1 MTSQFAML
9 TSSQDWL
16 HESCLNLRDKPSSRE
31 STPAREDPA
40 LTESHEHSAATN
52 DGDDDTYSE
61 ASSSGLPPP
70 LITGT
75 DYDALV
81 CGPCVARIPILR
93 RWAGT
98 EGIMMVSRDVSGAPW
113 HIAEGSAPS
122 PSANE
127 AENVDVTDI
136 GPVEAGTKRP
146 LSPPALSAQPDAKKA
161 RLVLSEPS
169 SSGGLSSTRTNACL
183 APAVNPIAER
193 IFAALDAKEHDLSQS
208 LGSGDIFLIGDWRTR
223 WCRCDLVSSTSL
235 LF

>member
-122 PSANE
+122 ASANE
-127 AENVDVTDI
+127 AENVDVTDD
-136 GPVEAGTKRP
+136 GLVEVGTKRP
-146 LSPPALSAQPDAKKA
+146 LLPLAPSAQPDAKKA
-161 RLVLSEPS
+161 RLVLSEPF
-169 SSGGLSSTRTNACL
+169 SSGELSSTRTNACL
-183 APAVNPIAER
+183 APVANPVAEH
-193 IFAALDAKEHDLSQS
+193 IFAALDAKEQDPSQL
-208 LGSGDIFLIGDWRTR
+208 LGSGDIFLTGDWRTR
-223 WCRCDLVSSTSL
+223 WCRCDSVSSPSL